1 MRVEFLPSIDFNQ
14 MLVYST
20 FVHLFFLTWVMFL
33 PDHRTQEQIVVPTF
47 RLDLIELPS
56 KEKSAPSSKKK
67 QAVPS
72 ASAKKKAESK
82 AKPIVKKLKRS
93 TLKPK
98 VEKISPPTPI
108 IKAKQLPPPK
118 PIVKES
124 KARKKILEDLKS
136 FESNSIKRSPLE
148 QLDLLARL
156 APKVQEEKVI
166 PPKAM
171 QEETFREPER
181 AKAAE
186 LPVKPEPKVE
196 LPAEPESKVEL
207 PAEPEPK
214 VELPVEPEPG
224 ELLPRVDN
232 IENTAKERELIALSE
247 QLVKLDVEKEVQST
261 SALMT
266 ELEAIENKEVH
277 PTDILMNGDQFEKSD
292 SFSAFKSIKGESLT
306 SVVEKFQDLE
316 ESSQEIKI
324 DVSQGQMVL
333 KEFKTSIQRGEVPV
347 SETKNEPETS
357 NALSA
362 YVGEVYK
369 RVYSKWKTPLG
380 SKFKNVT
387 ISFTIF
393 SKGNI
398 NSPVIRKSAGD
409 KNLDSVAVSAIIDSV
424 PFPELPEELNRPNL
438 KVNIIFKY
446 VPEKN

>member
-20 FVHLFFLTWVMFL
+20 FAHLFFLTWVMFL

-47 RLDLIELPS
+47 RLDIIALSP
-56 KEKSAPSSKKK
+56 KEKPAPSSKKK

-72 ASAKKKAESK
+72 ATTKKKAVPK

-98 VEKISPPTPI
+98 
-108 IKAKQLPPPK
+108 AKQLSPPK
-118 PIVKES
+118 PIIKES

-136 FESNSIKRSPLE
+136 LESNSIKRSPLE

-171 QEETFREPER
+171 QEETFIEPER
-181 AKAAE
+181 EKAAE
-186 LPVKPEPKVE
+186 LPV
-196 LPAEPESKVEL
+196 
-207 PAEPEPK
+207 EPEPK
-214 VELPVEPEPG
+214 VELPVEPEPKAEPPVEPKPG
-224 ELLPRVDN
+224 KLLPRVDD
-232 IENTAKERELIALSE
+232 IEITAKERELIALSE
-247 QLVKLDVEKEVQST
+247 QLIKLDLKKEVQST
-261 SALMT
+261 SSLMT

-277 PTDILMNGDQFEKSD
+277 STDILSEGGQFEKS
-292 SFSAFKSIKGESLT
+292 SPSAFENIKGESLT

-333 KEFKTSIQRGEVPV
+333 REFKTSIQRGEVPV
-347 SETKNEPETS
+347 SETKTEPETS
-357 NALSA
+357 NALSL

-380 SKFKNVT
+380 SKFENVT
-387 ISFTIF
+387 VSFTIF

-409 KNLDSVAVSAIIDSV
+409 KNLDSIAVSAIINSV

>member
-20 FVHLFFLTWVMFL
+20 FTHLLFLTWVMFL

-47 RLDLIELPS
+47 RLDLIELSP
-56 KEKSAPSSKKK
+56 KENAPSSKKQ

-72 ASAKKKAESK
+72 ASAKKKAEPK

-93 TLKPK
+93 ALKPK
-98 VEKISPPTPI
+98 VKKSPPPKPI

-118 PIVKES
+118 PIIKES

-156 APKVQEEKVI
+156 APKVQEEKII

-181 AKAAE
+181 E
-186 LPVKPEPKVE
+186 KVAE
-196 LPAEPESKVEL
+196 LPAEPEPKVEL

-214 VELPVEPEPG
+214 VELLVDPKPG
-224 ELLPRVDN
+224 KLLPRVDD
-232 IENTAKERELIALSE
+232 IEITAKERELIALSE
-247 QLVKLDVEKEVQST
+247 QLVKLDLRKEVQST

-277 PTDILMNGDQFEKSD
+277 PTDILMDGEQFEKSD
-292 SFSAFKSIKGESLT
+292 SFSAFKSIKGESFN

-316 ESSQEIKI
+316 ESSEEIKI

-333 KEFKTSIQRGEVPV
+333 KEFKTSIQRGGVPV
-347 SETKNEPETS
+347 SETKTEPETS
-357 NALSA
+357 SALSL
-362 YVGEVYK
+362 YVGKVYK

-380 SKFKNVT
+380 SKFENVT
-387 ISFTIF
+387 VSFTIF

-409 KNLDSVAVSAIIDSV
+409 KNLDSIAVSAIIDSV

>member
-20 FVHLFFLTWVMFL
+20 FAHLFFLTWVMFL

-47 RLDLIELPS
+47 RLDIIELSP
-56 KEKSAPSSKKK
+56 KEKPAPSSKKK

-72 ASAKKKAESK
+72 ATTKKKAVPK
-82 AKPIVKKLKRS
+82 AKPIVKNLKRS
-93 TLKPK
+93 TLKP
-98 VEKISPPTPI
+98 
-108 IKAKQLPPPK
+108 KAKQLPPPK
-118 PIVKES
+118 PIIKES

-136 FESNSIKRSPLE
+136 LESNSIKRSPLE

-171 QEETFREPER
+171 QEETFIEPER
-181 AKAAE
+181 EKAAE
-186 LPVKPEPKVE
+186 LPV
-196 LPAEPESKVEL
+196 
-207 PAEPEPK
+207 EPEPK
-214 VELPVEPEPG
+214 VELPVEPEPKVELPVEPEPKVEPPVEPKPG
-224 ELLPRVDN
+224 KLLPRVDD
-232 IENTAKERELIALSE
+232 IEITAKERELIALSE
-247 QLVKLDVEKEVQST
+247 QLVKLDLKKEVQST
-261 SALMT
+261 SSLMT

-277 PTDILMNGDQFEKSD
+277 STDILSEGGQFKKS
-292 SFSAFKSIKGESLT
+292 SPSAFENIKGESLT

-333 KEFKTSIQRGEVPV
+333 REFKTSIQRGGVPV
-347 SETKNEPETS
+347 SETKTEPETS
-357 NALSA
+357 NALSL

-380 SKFKNVT
+380 SKFENVT
-387 ISFTIF
+387 VSFTIF

-409 KNLDSVAVSAIIDSV
+409 KNLDSIAVSAIIDSV